1 MFSKKSFSVRKLTIN
16 NLTPEKMV
24 TCLNVTMCLEIP
36 SSNGKF
42 SEMLEEPL
50 ISGLEL
56 DKEFLQGVL
65 RESEA
70 DPYLE
75 IVSVESSPGC
85 NIGDNYMSAVSR
97 LVINAETPSH
107 QSFQKSLLMKR
118 QPASIARRQ
127 AFRCDPA
134 FRNEAAAYRKVLP
147 GLCHFAGCRL
157 AFPQC
162 LHASS
167 QFVVLEDLKQAG
179 YEMADRAKGL
189 DLAHA
194 KLALEELGRF
204 HGTSLALKHVDPKS
218 FSSLKTAVQE
228 LVFVPEA
235 VPVFGASL
243 ENSLRMALMGLEVYK
258 AAGETIIQEA
268 VHKMQI
274 LRGTVFQ
281 RMLYLVKPKEPL
293 SVICHGDF
301 YINNMLFRYENSEEP
316 ESVMFVDLQVCR
328 YASLATD
335 ILYFLY
341 SSLQPGVVSLY
352 HDELIEVYQAA
363 LNAEITRLAPGA
375 CEVSMKQIQDEIE
388 NHALYGLIMAFL
400 ILPAVT
406 ALPGATLNLDK
417 VESFSSDEFLESAR
431 EILSPRYFERLRELV
446 LDFVDRGYI

>member
-1 MFSKKSFSVRKLTIN
+1 MIVRARRRNENQIKNSESDQDVGLENSIFTI
-16 NLTPEKMV
+16 
-24 TCLNVTMCLEIP
+24 
-36 SSNGKF
+36 

-70 DPYLE
+70 DPHLE
-75 IVSVESSPGC
+75 VVAVESSPGC

-97 LVINAETPSH
+97 LVISAETPN

-118 QPASIARRQ
+118 QPASFARRQ

-134 FRNEAAAYRKVLP
+134 FRNEAAAYRKILP
-147 GLCHFAGCRL
+147 GLSHFAGCRL

-179 YEMADRAKGL
+179 YKMADRAKGL
-189 DLAHA
+189 DLAYA

-218 FSSLKTAVQE
+218 FSSLKSAVQE

-258 AAGETIIQEA
+258 AAGETVIQEA

-301 YINNMLFRYENSEEP
+301 YINNMLFRYDNNEEP

-352 HDELIEVYQAA
+352 HDDLIQVYQSA

-375 CEVSMKQIQDEIE
+375 CQVSMKQIQDEIE